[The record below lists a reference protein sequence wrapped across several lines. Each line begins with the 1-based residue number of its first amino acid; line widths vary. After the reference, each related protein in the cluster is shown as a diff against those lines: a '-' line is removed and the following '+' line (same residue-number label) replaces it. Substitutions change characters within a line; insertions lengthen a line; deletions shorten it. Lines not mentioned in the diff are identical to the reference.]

1 MSSVINE
8 FHHNTGQNKKIT
20 RNIVKKSVFHPLES
34 EKKLKENW
42 SEISEIGRL
51 DERQFLGIFS
61 WHWEDDIRTSGF
73 GSEGDVRV
81 ENWAKDTKNW
91 KEDSYT

>member
-1 MSSVINE
+1 M
-8 FHHNTGQNKKIT
+8 
-20 RNIVKKSVFHPLES
+20 
-34 EKKLKENW
+34 KENW
-42 SEISEIGRL
+42 SEKSEIGRL

-91 KEDSYT
+91 EEDSYT